1 MRMARHLIL
10 GASKTQNWA
19 GATPFLGAFGYPKNL
34 GVAPDRHAGVP
45 VFCQRAGIEECKA

>member
-19 GATPFLGAFGYPKNL
+19 GATPLWAAFSRPKFRGSL
-34 GVAPDRHAGVP
+34 PP
-45 VFCQRAGIEECKA
+45 VTQEV